1 MVPMVT
7 SRQPPAWTPHPSP
20 DGGDGLRIGLLSDTH
35 IPDSR
40 PSLWPEV
47 LEEFRDVDL
56 ILHAGDI
63 VSARVL
69 DELEQ
74 VAPVYAAEG
83 NHDSHLAD
91 DPRVKPYHL
100 LELEGHSLALL
111 HDFEP
116 LGWKLERLL
125 SYWLDGARPD
135 IVVFGDTHI
144 EHLEVR
150 EGMLLINPGSPT
162 FPRNMSTRLGHIG
175 FLTLKR
181 GAPPQ
186 AEIVDLAERYAGSR

>member
-1 MVPMVT
+1 M
-7 SRQPPAWTPHPSP
+7 SPPTDAAS
-20 DGGDGLRIGLLSDTH
+20 DGGAGLRIGLLSDTH

-40 PSLWPEV
+40 PTLWPEV
-47 LEEFRDVDL
+47 LEQFQGVDL

-91 DPRVKPYHL
+91 DPRIEPVHM
-100 LELEGHSLALL
+100 LELEGHRLALL

-116 LGWKLERLL
+116 LTWELGRLCDL
-125 SYWLDGARPD
+125 WLDGIRPD
-135 IVVFGDTHI
+135 IVVFGDTHY
-144 EHLEVR
+144 EHLELR
-150 EGMLLINPGSPT
+150 EGTLLINPGSPT
-162 FPRNMSTRLGHIG
+162 YPRNMSTRLGHIA
-175 FLTLKR
+175 FLTLRR
-181 GAPPQ
+181 GHPPQ
-186 AEIVDLAERYAGSR
+186 GEIVDLAERYPQPG